1 MEHLNVVQ
9 IVPWRGLWFRVTGR
23 ARSKPGWS
31 IASRRREPFSRDNR
45 QSVIPAHYS
54 NTTVKPLINGL
65 TRMALLK
72 LSERPLG
79 ALVGV
84 KRRRRPCRALALLG
98 RQFGV
103 ARILRGE

>member
-1 MEHLNVVQ
+1 MEHLNAVQ

-31 IASRRREPFSRDNR
+31 IASRRREPLSRDNR
-45 QSVIPAHYS
+45 HAVIPATYNS
-54 NTTVKPLINGL
+54 MTVKPLVDGL

-72 LSERPLG
+72 LRERPLG